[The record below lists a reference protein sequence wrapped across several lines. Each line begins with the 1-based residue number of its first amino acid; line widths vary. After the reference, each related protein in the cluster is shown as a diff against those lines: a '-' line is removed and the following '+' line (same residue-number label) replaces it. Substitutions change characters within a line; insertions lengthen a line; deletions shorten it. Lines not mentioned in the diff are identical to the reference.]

1 MLPVV
6 TLRNVSRDDVDRIGW
21 WLQDDDVSGKWFGHY
36 ALGDPVHRGYD
47 PGHMLEA
54 SELEWDNVFNDSTQ
68 LIFSIYGED
77 GDHIGESQI
86 HFDGQGSGELSLLIG
101 RKDRW
106 HLGYGTAAVILLLE
120 KAFRDLRLRR
130 VWVSV
135 PSDNEPAVGLF
146 EKLGFRQ
153 ERVREIRTNSGGTTL
168 RVSVMGTNASRYDT
182 SAKNESEAKTYPL
195 ITVTGLPGSGS
206 GAVAAQVAR
215 SLGSRMVDEEDMN
228 ELVRERLG
236 CSSGEIEWLQTRHRS
251 FWHRLLNS
259 LMVPMDW
266 SSAYDAGYYHLAVS
280 PDADYD
286 LYGEHITKKQYV
298 EAVAGVI
305 KALAAE
311 GGVVFHG
318 HASHLFAPSGE
329 ASLNVFVSASAERRA
344 ERMAMARHSDVAEA
358 AKWLGN
364 EDRDQRNTFDNLFDA
379 DVLDMEA
386 YDLRLN
392 VDRVAL
398 DTAAELVVGA
408 VKELELVPASGA
420 AQAPAPARETVTA
433 S

>member
-54 SELEWDNVFNDSTQ
+54 SELEWDNVFNDSTR

-86 HFDGQGSGELSLLIG
+86 LFDGQGSGELSLLIG

-106 HLGYGTAAVILLLE
+106 HLGYGTSAVIMLLE

-130 VWVSV
+130 VWVGV

-168 RVSVMGTNASRYDT
+168 SVSVMGTNASRYDT
-182 SAKNESEAKTYPL
+182 SATNESEAKTYPL

-206 GAVAAQVAR
+206 GAVAAQVAG
-215 SLGSRMVDEEDMN
+215 SLGSRMVDEEEMN

-266 SSAYDAGYYHLAVS
+266 SSAYDAGYYQLAMS

-311 GGVVFHG
+311 RGVVFHG

-344 ERMAMARHSDVAEA
+344 ERMATARRSDVPEA
-358 AKWLGN
+358 AKWLKN
-364 EDRDQRNTFDNLFDA
+364 EDRDESNTFYNLFDA

-386 YDLRLN
+386 YDLRVN

-398 DTAAELVVGA
+398 DTAAEFVVGA
-408 VKELELVPASGA
+408 VKELVPASGA
-420 AQAPAPARETVTA
+420 VQAPAPARETVTA